1 MSSVS
6 VSNCI
11 KFYQTA
17 EDIGAKDLQ
26 KYCAEIISNHWVG
39 YVIICMV
46 LSTKILFREMG
57 LFCLL
62 VIAFFVPTE
71 AKFFGGV
78 IFLPYTKS
86 FIDQGC
92 KVKMAGYWPRYFF
105 FSFLWTSTEK

>member
-39 YVIICMV
+39 PIMQCNIH
-46 LSTKILFREMG
+46 LHKIL
-57 LFCLL
+57 LFQMKSDPRSYDRNFYNCVKTCSSWEQVNFGFKTDLL
-62 VIAFFVPTE
+62 PTSV
-71 AKFFGGV
+71 A
-78 IFLPYTKS
+78 S
-86 FIDQGC
+86 
-92 KVKMAGYWPRYFF
+92 
-105 FSFLWTSTEK
+105 

>member
-39 YVIICMV
+39 EV
-46 LSTKILFREMG
+46 F
-57 LFCLL
+57 
-62 VIAFFVPTE
+62 
-71 AKFFGGV
+71 
-78 IFLPYTKS
+78 S
-86 FIDQGC
+86 FIT
-92 KVKMAGYWPRYFF
+92 VLYVLNNYFHA
-105 FSFLWTSTEK
+105 L